1 MKPTDSAPLKV
12 KAGRNGFALVPDPNA
27 SFESMKAFMEQRL
40 EESRDFFQHVEMTL
54 DLRGKSLRT
63 EEIIELQMILSKK
76 AGVKLT
82 QIRFSDD
89 LSFVTEQFVPAQPV
103 AAQRE
108 IFSEVC
114 DAPLIVRS
122 TCRSGTRIVSRS
134 DCVVLGDVNPGAEI
148 IAVGDIIVFGNLRG
162 FAHAGSAGDRMAKI
176 WALSIEPNQLRIAEL
191 VAVPP
196 RENKPLPKRYE
207 IAEVQNNLIQ
217 VSII

>member
-1 MKPTDSAPLKV
+1 MTPSDSAPLKV
-12 KAGRNGFALVPDPNA
+12 KASRNGFALVLDSNA
-27 SFESMKAFMEQRL
+27 SFEAIKAFMEQRL
-40 EESRDFFQHVEMTL
+40 EESKDFFQHVEMTL
-54 DLRGKSLRT
+54 DIRGKSLRT
-63 EEIIELQMILSKK
+63 EEIIELQTILSER

-82 QIRFSDD
+82 HIRFTDD
-89 LSFVTEQFVPAQPV
+89 LSFVAEQFASTPV
-103 AAQRE
+103 VAQRE
-108 IFSEVC
+108 ILSDAG